1 MTVPTYKIIMIGDSA
16 VGKSSILNY
25 YINNS
30 FQLSYNSTIGI
41 DFKSK
46 VTNINGKDIKLQ
58 IWDTAGQERFRSIVR
73 SYYRS
78 CHGAIV
84 VFDMTVP
91 RTLENISNWLDE
103 INNYMTP
110 NCPIVLVGN
119 KSDLYEDNGYCVNKK
134 NIYKILETNTN
145 ITYVEASARRGIMIN
160 EIFITLIKKLLTIP
174 LTKTYSILNTGAI
187 TFDEIPEKNVQ
198 KGGCYC

>member
-1 MTVPTYKIIMIGDSA
+1 MTVPTYKIIMVGDST

-30 FQLSYNSTIGI
+30 FQLSHNSTIGI

-58 IWDTAGQERFRSIVR
+58 IWDTAGQERFKSIVR

-91 RTLENISNWLDE
+91 KTLENVSNWLDE
-103 INNYMTP
+103 INNYMMP

-119 KSDLYEDNGYCVNKK
+119 KSDLYGDNPYHVNKK
-134 NIYKILETNTN
+134 NIYKILETNTD
-145 ITYVEASARRGIMIN
+145 IAYVETSARHGIMVN
-160 EIFITLIKKLLTIP
+160 EIFITLIKKLLAIP
-174 LTKTYSILNTGAI
+174 RTKTYSILDTGAI
-187 TFDEIPEKNVQ
+187 TFDEIPEKDFQ
-198 KGGCYC
+198 RSRCYC